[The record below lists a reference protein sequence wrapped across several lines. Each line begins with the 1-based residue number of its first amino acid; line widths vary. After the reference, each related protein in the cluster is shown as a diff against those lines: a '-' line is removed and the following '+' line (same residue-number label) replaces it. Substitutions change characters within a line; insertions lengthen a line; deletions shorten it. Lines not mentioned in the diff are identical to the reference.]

1 MKELLAKSQ
10 DIFNSCLQKQDQLNQ
25 REKGLQE
32 REALVAKRSAEI
44 AERERSVGPREAAVK
59 HIENLIEFRKKADE
73 LHNLSQ
79 SEAAQLSVAK
89 KEFKTHVEAEES
101 RLKEWRISLTK
112 GQDELIKKKAAIE
125 KEIADRVR
133 DLAGKLS
140 KK

>member
-1 MKELLAKSQ
+1 MNQLLAKSQ
-10 DIFNSCLQKQDQLNQ
+10 DLYNDLLKKQEQLSI

-32 REALVAKRSAEI
+32 REALVTKRSDAV
-44 AERERSVGPREAAVK
+44 AEREKTIGPREAAVK

-79 SEAAQLSVAK
+79 TEAAQLSVAK
-89 KEFKTHVEAEES
+89 KEFKTHVEEEES

-112 GQDELIKKKAAIE
+112 GQDELMKKKASVE

-133 DLAGKLS
+133 DLASKLS

>member
-1 MKELLAKSQ
+1 MQKIIAQIQ
-10 DIFNSCLQKQDQLNQ
+10 DIYSNLLQKQDQLGH

-32 REALVAKRSAEI
+32 REANVTKRLAEI
-44 AERERSVGPREAAVK
+44 AEREKYVGPRESAVK

-79 SEAAQLSVAK
+79 TEAAQLSTDK
-89 KEFKTHVEAEES
+89 KAFKTHVEEEES

-112 GQDELIKKKAAIE
+112 GQDELFRNKAAME
-125 KEIADRVR
+125 KEVADRVR
-133 DLAGKLS
+133 DLASKLS

>member
-10 DIFNSCLQKQDQLNQ
+10 DMFNSCLQKQEQLNQ

-32 REALVAKRSAEI
+32 REANVAKRSAEI
-44 AERERSVGPREAAVK
+44 AEREKAVGPREAAVR

-79 SEAAQLSVAK
+79 TEAAQLSTDK
-89 KEFKTHVEAEES
+89 KAFKVHVEEEES

-112 GQDELIKKKAAIE
+112 GQDELIKKKQSIE
-125 KEIADRVR
+125 KEVADRVR

>member
-1 MKELLAKSQ
+1 MNQLLAKSQ
-10 DIFNSCLQKQDQLNQ
+10 DLYNDLLKKQEQLSI

-32 REALVAKRSAEI
+32 REALVTKRSDAV
-44 AERERSVGPREAAVK
+44 AEREKTIGPREAAVK

-79 SEAAQLSVAK
+79 TEAAQLSTDK
-89 KEFKTHVEAEES
+89 KAFKTHVEEEES

-112 GQDELIKKKAAIE
+112 GQDELFKKKSEME
-125 KEIADRVR
+125 KEVADRVHA
-133 DLAGKLS
+133 LASKLT